1 MGSQAIWRSLFP
13 TGFAA
18 RRGGADGH
26 RSPHFSI
33 TGTDAEVAERSEDLG
48 VLPKSDRGG
57 RRKKLAPRPRPAIS
71 HAPRSRGDHHQGG
84 IPMSQDPSSTS
95 NAQNQNTVPPA
106 ALGEHQRGLV
116 GAISADQVTNIQI
129 GTSSNG
135 PVVQP
140 AAGGDT
146 PKE

>member
-1 MGSQAIWRSLFP
+1 
-13 TGFAA
+13 
-18 RRGGADGH
+18 
-26 RSPHFSI
+26 
-33 TGTDAEVAERSEDLG
+33 
-48 VLPKSDRGG
+48 
-57 RRKKLAPRPRPAIS
+57 
-71 HAPRSRGDHHQGG
+71 
-84 IPMSQDPSSTS
+84 MSQDPSSTS